1 MGHQWDA
8 SGTPVVKSAGNHN
21 SQKYAVRLCRVPL
34 EFLNHPGMLAD
45 GTYLVPD
52 DLQNF
57 RDDPRDVRQ
66 ASEPAYC
73 ADLTTGAPLVPH
85 FSAKNIRLVGDA
97 GVWRGTKSCWRMLA
111 DGPY

>member
-1 MGHQWDA
+1 M
-8 SGTPVVKSAGNHN
+8 
-21 SQKYAVRLCRVPL
+21 
-34 EFLNHPGMLAD
+34 EFQNHPGMLAD

-66 ASEPAYC
+66 ALEPAYC
-73 ADLTTGAPLVPH
+73 ADLTTGAPL
-85 FSAKNIRLVGDA
+85 FGKKRSTGRLCRSLA
-97 GVWRGTKSCWRMLA
+97 EYQKLLA